1 MEADSAAKAKT
12 EVVPRQPEAS
22 LIGQGRQSGGQDR
35 GEDGQHLRG
44 RSVTDEA
51 CKPTSEIQLDW
62 LMLDNQLA
70 ACNEFKAQLLKQ
82 AEGFAKLGATMQAE
96 RVMQEIKKQE
106 DEVDSLQ
113 LLMRELVEV
122 EAELIKI

>member
-1 MEADSAAKAKT
+1 M
-12 EVVPRQPEAS
+12 
-22 LIGQGRQSGGQDR
+22 
-35 GEDGQHLRG
+35 
-44 RSVTDEA
+44 TDEA

-82 AEGFAKLGATMQAE
+82 AEGFAKLGATMQVE

-122 EAELIKI
+122 EAELIKYDAEEECLDRAPFGDG